1 MIFFNHSIMH
11 FMFSDLTFGI
21 FDKLQGFSKV
31 MEFLWN
37 FWVGLCEKDFQSS
50 CIASHMHY
58 NTTSCILDACLR
70 CWNDYVLVGLDWV
83 EPIMF
88 LLLYITCSCVFIN
101 TYLQFFIFWY
111 TNCVGAFLLV
121 SLSPSLLLLVSCVMA
136 PKWKSILSQN
146 PLCSGISTSSSNPI
160 PSSIRFYD
168 EKARK
173 DFSENI
179 SRRGIYSKGIKSL
192 LVPTF
197 LGDFHFSP

>member
-1 MIFFNHSIMH
+1 MH
-11 FMFSDLTFGI
+11 FRCMFTLLKWLCAGRI
-21 FDKLQGFSKV
+21 
-31 MEFLWN
+31 
-37 FWVGLCEKDFQSS
+37 GL
-50 CIASHMHY
+50 
-58 NTTSCILDACLR
+58 
-70 CWNDYVLVGLDWV
+70 GWV